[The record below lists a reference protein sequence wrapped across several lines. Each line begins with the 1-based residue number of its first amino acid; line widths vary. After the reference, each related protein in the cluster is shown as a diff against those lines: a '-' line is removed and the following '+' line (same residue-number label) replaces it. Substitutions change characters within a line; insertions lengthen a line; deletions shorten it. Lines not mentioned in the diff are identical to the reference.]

1 MKLHFYKSGLCL
13 QISDRFYPIYPAWTT
28 FANLASLNPKMNSR
42 GRIYFEKLPKID
54 SFPKQSYNPAEGW
67 LDS

>member
-1 MKLHFYKSGLCL
+1 
-13 QISDRFYPIYPAWTT
+13 
-28 FANLASLNPKMNSR
+28 LNPKMNSR